1 LVGEHF
7 EITAHSWLSLLF
19 FVDWWMMADNCDES
33 FSDDYNKL
41 QKALAVFSPSKL
53 TSHHISASPLVI
65 YSF

>member
-41 QKALAVFSPSKL
+41 QKALAWLHAVQQHADL
-53 TSHHISASPLVI
+53 NTYISEREK
-65 YSF
+65 